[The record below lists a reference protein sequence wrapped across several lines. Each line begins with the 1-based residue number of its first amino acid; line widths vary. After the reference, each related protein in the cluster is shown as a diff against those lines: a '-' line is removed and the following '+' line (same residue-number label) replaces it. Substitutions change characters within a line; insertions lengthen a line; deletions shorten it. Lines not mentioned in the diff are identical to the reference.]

1 MSRCPDNDGT
11 SCFLIPLRLCASTQS
26 LQNVCS
32 SWFLA
37 RFPRRI
43 NGVKRNV
50 YDRNESPILLRSFPS
65 YFLPNRH
72 FSDLKRTSTMPSSSS
87 NDGKNQKRL
96 CIRWKNFSFHSYS
109 SSERKIIFKTI
120 FFILLSFSNVIY
132 SHPLLRT
139 ILHKLIRGLNL
150 IHAYSIHIYIY
161 SSAFSWGASWVLDK
175 FPGTSLWLGERA
187 NK

>member
-11 SCFLIPLRLCASTQS
+11 SCFLIPLRLSASTQS

-50 YDRNESPILLRSFPS
+50 YDRNESSILLRSFPS

-87 NDGKNQKRL
+87 KDGKNQRVHTKKTLYKMEKFLFLPLRA
-96 CIRWKNFSFHSYS
+96 NV
-109 SSERKIIFKTI
+109 IFKTI
-120 FFILLSFSNVIY
+120 FFAIRIIFLERNLFASFIM
-132 SHPLLRT
+132 HDLA
-139 ILHKLIRGLNL
+139 NL
-150 IHAYSIHIYIY
+150 YA
-161 SSAFSWGASWVLDK
+161 D
-175 FPGTSLWLGERA
+175 
-187 NK
+187 